1 MAFDWTQ
8 GSAPPPVSITQGQKT
23 TAPKFYTDYLTKL
36 GSVGEGFLGAD
47 APKYAG
53 EQELQTKAF
62 SEAKD
67 RMFGGQGFLDAAA
80 RFGQAGG
87 ATTAQ
92 QLQGYEYTDPVTG
105 EKTTMGGGY
114 MNPYVK
120 DVVSEINRLGQRQM
134 REAMPGIG
142 GMGVGTGGFGG
153 KRGLQQ
159 EGIAKRQA
167 LADILGQQSGALSQG
182 YDMASKLAA
191 SDLGRYMQGAQT
203 MGALGQIQSGTN
215 IAELQNLAS
224 LGAQQQAIAQ
234 GEENFPLQTAQAVS
248 GLLRG
253 YTMPT
258 EVSSTYEGPLAG
270 LQYSPSGLQ
279 QLSTLAGLFAPTGT
293 SGTGKSAYQSLLDA
307 ASGTIDTVTG
317 SNWWKS
323 LFGNSSNTGSTDALN
338 GINDL

>member
-1 MAFDWTQ
+1 MPFDWTQ
-8 GSAPPPVSITQGQKT
+8 GSAPPPVNIKQAQST
-23 TAPKFYTDYLTKL
+23 TAPGFYTDYLKKL
-36 GSVGEGFLGAD
+36 GSAGEGFLGTE
-47 APKYAG
+47 APQYAG
-53 EQELQTKAF
+53 QQELQTTAF
-62 SEAKD
+62 DEAKN
-67 RMFGGQGFLDAAA
+67 RMFGGQGYLDAAS

-92 QLQGYEYTDPVTG
+92 QLQGYDYTDPVTG
-105 EKTTMGGGY
+105 ETTTMGGGY
-114 MNPYVK
+114 MNPYIK

-134 REAMPGIG
+134 KEALPGMG
-142 GMGVGTGGFGG
+142 GLGVGTGGFGG

-167 LADILGQQSGALSQG
+167 LADILGAQSGALSQG

-191 SDLGRYMQGAQT
+191 GDLGRYMQGAQT
-203 MGALGQIQSGTN
+203 MGALGQLQSGMN

-248 GLLRG
+248 GLMRG

-258 EVSSTYEGPLAG
+258 DTSSTYEGPLAG

-279 QLSTLAGLFAPTGT
+279 QVSTLAGLFAPTGT
-293 SGTGKSAYQSLLDA
+293 GGTGASAIEGIIKAGTSAVDA
-307 ASGTIDTVTG
+307 IGR
-317 SNWWKS
+317 
-323 LFGNSSNTGSTDALN
+323 LFGNKPG
-338 GINDL
+338 G

>member
-23 TAPKFYTDYLTKL
+23 TAPEFYTDYLKTI
-36 GSVGEGFLGAD
+36 GSTGQALLGAE
-47 APKYAG
+47 APKYVG
-53 EQELQTKAF
+53 EQSLQTAAF
-62 SEAKD
+62 DEANN
-67 RMFGGQGFLDAAA
+67 RMFGGQGFLDAAS

-114 MNPYVK
+114 MNPFVK

-191 SDLGRYMQGAQT
+191 GDLGRYMQGAQT

-258 EVSSTYEGPLAG
+258 DVSSTYEGPLAG

-279 QLSTLAGLFAPTGT
+279 MLSTIGGLFTPTGT
-293 SGTGKSAYQSLLDA
+293 AGTGKSAFQSIVDA
-307 ASGTIDTVTG
+307 ASGGIDSVTG

-323 LFGNSSNTGSTDALN
+323 LFGNG
-338 GINDL
+338 

>member
-8 GSAPPPVSITQGQKT
+8 GAAPPPVNIKQAQST
-23 TAPKFYTDYLTKL
+23 TAPGFYTDYLKKL
-36 GSVGEGFLGAD
+36 GSTGEALLGTE
-47 APKYAG
+47 APQYAG
-53 EQELQTKAF
+53 QQELQTAAF
-62 SEAKD
+62 DEAKN
-67 RMFGGQGFLDAAA
+67 RMFGGQGYLDAAS

-92 QLQGYEYTDPVTG
+92 QLQGYQYTDPVTG
-105 EKTTMGGGY
+105 QTSTMGGGY
-114 MNPYVK
+114 MNPYIK

-134 REAMPGIG
+134 QEAMPGMG
-142 GMGVGTGGFGG
+142 GLGVGTGGFGG

-167 LADILGQQSGALSQG
+167 LADILGAQSGALSQG

-191 SDLGRYMQGAQT
+191 GDLGRYMQGAQT
-203 MGALGQIQSGTN
+203 MGGLGQIASGTN

-234 GEENFPLQTAQAVS
+234 GAENFPLQTAQAVS
-248 GLLRG
+248 GLMRG

-258 EVSSTYEGPLAG
+258 DTSSTYEGPLAG

-279 QLSTLAGLFAPTGT
+279 QVSTLAGLFAPTGAA
-293 SGTGKSAYQSLLDA
+293 GTGKSAAQSLFDLAGTGIDA
-307 ASGTIDTVTG
+307 VKN
-317 SNWWKS
+317 SNWFKNMFNIS
-323 LFGNSSNTGSTDALN
+323 DYGT
-338 GINDL
+338 

>member
-1 MAFDWTQ
+1 MPFDWTQ
-8 GSAPPPVSITQGQKT
+8 GSAPPPVNIKQAQST
-23 TAPKFYTDYLTKL
+23 TAPGFYTDYLEKL
-36 GSVGEGFLGAD
+36 GSTGESLLGAE
-47 APKYAG
+47 APKYVG
-53 EQELQTKAF
+53 EQALQTSAF
-62 SEAKD
+62 DEAKN
-67 RMFGGQGFLDAAA
+67 RMFGGQGFMDAAS
-80 RFGQAGG
+80 RLGQAGG

-258 EVSSTYEGPLAG
+258 DTSSTYEGPLAG

-293 SGTGKSAYQSLLDA
+293 SGTGASAIEGMIKAGKGIFDTVKGLFPTSYSYDGTGN
-307 ASGTIDTVTG
+307 SGTGGDGGFVG
-317 SNWWKS
+317 
-323 LFGNSSNTGSTDALN
+323 G
-338 GINDL
+338 

>member
-1 MAFDWTQ
+1 MAFNWTQ
-8 GSAPPPVSITQGQKT
+8 GSAPPPVNITQAQKT
-23 TAPKFYTDYLTKL
+23 TAPEFYTDYLKKL
-36 GSVGEGFLGAD
+36 GSTGEALLGAE
-47 APKYAG
+47 APKYVG
-53 EQELQTKAF
+53 EQELQTTAF
-62 SEAKD
+62 DEAKN
-67 RMFGGQGFLDAAA
+67 RMFGGQGYLDAAS

-92 QLQGYEYTDPVTG
+92 QLQGYDYTDPVTG
-105 EKTTMGGGY
+105 ETTTMGGGY
-114 MNPYVK
+114 MNPYIK

-134 REAMPGIG
+134 KEALPGMG
-142 GMGVGTGGFGG
+142 GLGVGTGGFGG

-167 LADILGQQSGALSQG
+167 LADILGAQSGALSQG

-191 SDLGRYMQGAQT
+191 GDLGRYMQGAQT
-203 MGALGQIQSGTN
+203 MGALGQLQSGMN

-248 GLLRG
+248 GLMRG

-258 EVSSTYEGPLAG
+258 DTSSTYEGPLAG

-279 QLSTLAGLFAPTGT
+279 QVSTLAGLFAPTGT
-293 SGTGKSAYQSLLDA
+293 GGTGASAIEGIINA
-307 ASGTIDTVTG
+307 G
-317 SNWWKS
+317 SKAV
-323 LFGNSSNTGSTDALN
+323 DALGRLFN
-338 GINDL
+338 SNPGG

>member
-1 MAFDWTQ
+1 MPFDWTQ
-8 GSAPPPVSITQGQKT
+8 GAAPPPVNIKQSQST
-23 TAPKFYTDYLTKL
+23 TAPGFYTDYLKKL
-36 GSVGEGFLGAD
+36 GSTGEALLGAE
-47 APKYAG
+47 APKYVG
-53 EQELQTKAF
+53 QQELQTTAF
-62 SEAKD
+62 DEAKN
-67 RMFGGQGFLDAAA
+67 RMFGGQGFMDAAS

-105 EKTTMGGGY
+105 ETTTMGGGY
-114 MNPYVK
+114 MNPYIK

-134 REAMPGIG
+134 QEAMPGMG
-142 GMGVGTGGFGG
+142 GLGVGTGGFGG

-159 EGIAKRQA
+159 EGIAKREA
-167 LADILGQQSGALSQG
+167 LRDILGAQSGALSQG

-191 SDLGRYMQGAQT
+191 GDLGRYMQGAQT
-203 MGALGQIQSGTN
+203 MGALGQLQSGMN

-258 EVSSTYEGPLAG
+258 DVSSTYEGPLAG

-279 QLSTLAGLFAPTGT
+279 QVSTLAGLFAPTGT
-293 SGTGKSAYQSLLDA
+293 SGTGASAVEGIIKAGTSAVDA
-307 ASGTIDTVTG
+307 LGR
-317 SNWWKS
+317 
-323 LFGNSSNTGSTDALN
+323 LFGNNPG
-338 GINDL
+338 G

>member
-1 MAFDWTQ
+1 MPFDWTQ
-8 GSAPPPVSITQGQKT
+8 GSAPPDVKIKQAQST
-23 TAPKFYTDYLTKL
+23 TAPGFYTDYLKKL
-36 GSVGEGFLGAD
+36 GSTGEALLGAE

-53 EQELQTKAF
+53 EQELQTTAF
-62 SEAKD
+62 DEAKN
-67 RMFGGQGFLDAAA
+67 RMFGGQGFMDTAS
-80 RFGQAGG
+80 RFGQAAG

-92 QLQGYEYTDPVTG
+92 QLQGYEYIDPVTG
-105 EKTTMGGGY
+105 EKSTMGGGY
-114 MNPYVK
+114 MNPYIK

-134 REAMPGIG
+134 QEAMPGIG
-142 GMGVGTGGFGG
+142 GLGVGTGGFGG

-191 SDLGRYMQGAQT
+191 GDLGRYMQGAQT
-203 MGALGQIQSGTN
+203 MGGLGQIQSGMN

-248 GLLRG
+248 GLMRG

-258 EVSSTYEGPLAG
+258 DTSSTYEGPLAG

-279 QLSTLAGLFAPTGT
+279 QLSTLAGLFAPTGSAGT
-293 SGTGKSAYQSLLDA
+293 GASAVEGLIKAGKGAFDVIKGLFPTSYTYDGTGNSGTGGD
-307 ASGTIDTVTG
+307 GGFTG
-317 SNWWKS
+317 
-323 LFGNSSNTGSTDALN
+323 
-338 GINDL
+338 

>member
-1 MAFDWTQ
+1 MPFDWTQ
-8 GSAPPPVSITQGQKT
+8 GSAPPDVKIKQAQST
-23 TAPKFYTDYLTKL
+23 TAPGFYTDYLKNL
-36 GSVGEGFLGAD
+36 GSTGESLLGAE
-47 APKYAG
+47 APKYVG
-53 EQELQTKAF
+53 EQALQTTAF
-62 SEAKD
+62 DEAKN
-67 RMFGGQGFLDAAA
+67 RMFGGQGFLDAAS

-105 EKTTMGGGY
+105 EKSTMGGGY
-114 MNPYVK
+114 MNPYIK

-142 GMGVGTGGFGG
+142 GLGVGTGGFGG

-159 EGIAKRQA
+159 EGIARRQA

-191 SDLGRYMQGAQT
+191 GDLGRYMQGAQT

-258 EVSSTYEGPLAG
+258 DVSSTYEGPLAG

-279 QLSTLAGLFAPTGT
+279 QVSTLAGLFAPTGT
-293 SGTGKSAYQSLLDA
+293 GGTGKSAWQSMIDA

-317 SNWWKS
+317 SKWWEK
-323 LFGNSSNTGSTDALN
+323 LFPKDPFGGEVIDT
-338 GINDL
+338 